1 MRQPKFRAWNTS
13 AKQWQTDYS
22 ALDCNGNFLVK
33 MSENSFD
40 QSDGV
45 KLIFQQYTGL
55 KDKNGVEIYEGDIV
69 KKPAD
74 LFIGGEIVAHE
85 GEFHIDAV
93 VEWVDGSFRLN
104 KIGDDSKNYYGVMN
118 YSENTYAS
126 KLEVI
131 GNIYENPELM
141 EANQ

>member
-1 MRQPKFRAWNTS
+1 MRQLKFRAWNTS

-55 KDKNGVEIYEGDIV
+55 KDKNGVEIYEGDVIAYTSHTKTLGDV
-69 KKPAD
+69 Y
-74 LFIGGEIVAHE
+74 HRR
-85 GEFHIDAV
+85 V
-93 VEWVDGSFRLN
+93 VEWHDEVARFSMH
-104 KIGDDSKNYYGVMN
+104 KIGKHTSDPKANE
-118 YSENTYAS
+118 YSLFKAEKMQ
-126 KLEVI
+126 KLEII
-131 GNIYENPELM
+131 GNIYENPELL
-141 EANQ
+141 EKSDV